1 MRKLLALAG
10 VVLMFGTVLLAQNK
24 KPAATD
30 DAARAAAIKLYK
42 SLTDEQKKLAVK
54 DFNDKERWKQDFPA
68 VERPGLPYK
77 MLTAEQKAMIDE
89 VIESM
94 CSEYGSRICLEV
106 EKQTDDNRRYLFFFG
121 SPEEGKPFAWRV
133 AMHHL
138 TLIYAEFGKDGKTNE
153 FGPVLLGG
161 NPVNKLWDEEEK
173 ILLDLRAALTDDE
186 VKKAEGPGVSG
197 QDVGDKGVKVGALN
211 DKAKSL
217 AKKLLEKRL
226 DVFSADRRKVLE
238 KRIEADGGVEKLR
251 LTLSGDATKG
261 HLNGGTYSWK
271 IGGASVLCDWQT
283 VGKNH
288 IHMTVRAKPKA

>member
-1 MRKLLALAG
+1 MRKLLALGG
-10 VVLMFGTVLLAQNK
+10 VILLFGAVLLAQTK
-24 KPAATD
+24 KPAASD

-54 DFNDKERWKQDFPA
+54 DFDDKERWKQEFPP

-77 MLTAEQKAMIDE
+77 MLKAEQKAMIDE

-94 CSEYGSRICLEV
+94 CSEYGSKICLEV
-106 EKQTDDNRRYLFFFG
+106 EKQTPDDRRYLFFFG
-121 SPEEGKPFAWRV
+121 TPEEGKPFAWRV

-138 TLIYAEFGKDGKTNE
+138 TLIYAEFGKDGKANE

-173 ILLDLRAALTDDE
+173 LLLDLRAALSDDE
-186 VKKAEGPGVSG
+186 VKKAAGPGGSG
-197 QDVGDKGVKVGALN
+197 QDVGDKGVKIGALN
-211 DKAKSL
+211 DKAKPL

-238 KRIEADGGVEKLR
+238 KLIEADGGVENLR
-251 LTLSGDATKG
+251 FTLSGDATKS
-261 HLNGGTYSWK
+261 HLDGGNYSWK

-283 VGKNH
+283 AGKNH
-288 IHMTVRAKPKA
+288 IHMTVRGKAK